1 MTPPRRRH
9 SMVNWSPT
17 TKARFHDLMAN
28 RGKVLFAAF
37 DLLWLN
43 GTDLRD
49 MPLQKRKGTLSKQ
62 IRKTARRT
70 FYVDHIERHG
80 KALYNEICARDMEGI
95 VCKPA
100 IGPYRTVSGKST
112 WIKVKIQTI
121 RRPRPRRPIQRASVN
136 FPLRGIFVQP
146 SFAQREI
153 ASSYLSI
160 ASRCRLTRR
169 SRSANG
175 EQIVR
180 LERQIIDD
188 AVRIIRILCTA
199 TKRVEGNTPDLPSA
213 MVS

>member
-1 MTPPRRRH
+1 MREQGIALPNIEPMELLSQALPFNHDDWLFEVKHDGFRALAYIEDGACKLVSRNDHAYTRFSDLMAVMPNDIAAKTAILDGEL
-9 SMVNWSPT
+9 VVLDDEG
-17 TKARFHDLMAN
+17 KARFHDLMAH

-112 WIKVKIQTI
+112 WIKVKNPNYSQAEG
-121 RRPRPRRPIQRASVN
+121 RGELFNPRR
-136 FPLRGIFVQP
+136 
-146 SFAQREI
+146 
-153 ASSYLSI
+153 
-160 ASRCRLTRR
+160 
-169 SRSANG
+169 
-175 EQIVR
+175 
-180 LERQIIDD
+180 
-188 AVRIIRILCTA
+188 
-199 TKRVEGNTPDLPSA
+199 K
-213 MVS
+213 